1 MRLGAYSKYY
11 SRWTIIQWLMIC
23 ISAHADSNISIHS
36 EMNSDGYFMER
47 NRTLGNTEQ
56 LWSAWSVSST
66 NYVYAICWYPHYR
79 IRTRNSRM
87 QAYAHSFL
95 PFPAARLLAT
105 RVPAYKVGWAVS
117 RDGMDSMYR
126 LGTTV
131 RMYKANCSVYS
142 LDFYAGGYIHWVQW
156 SSLWRAWLWLVLGD
170 IKIIQLR
177 CTVLTQTIIIMII
190 ILTGGC
196 GFWNQLPNWFLC
208 N

>member
-1 MRLGAYSKYY
+1 MKAAVQSVSLTCLRWVRTVDADVTVKQCSLKWKKIMRLGAYSKYY
-11 SRWTIIQWLMIC
+11 SRWTIKQWPMIC

-131 RMYKANCSVYS
+131 RMY
-142 LDFYAGGYIHWVQW
+142 
-156 SSLWRAWLWLVLGD
+156 WLQNWLRIASKV
-170 IKIIQLR
+170 
-177 CTVLTQTIIIMII
+177 
-190 ILTGGC
+190 
-196 GFWNQLPNWFLC
+196 
-208 N
+208 